1 MTRYSLWTADSYFHF
16 LCKHVNISGPGGPSP
31 GIADSRGT
39 ELSQGDWTWI
49 RNSVFMRWDNSD
61 NKDTAS
67 VTLILFSFSSQ
78 LRNRCQ
84 RLWETDMSRV
94 LVDPF
99 SLFVICFDELW
110 LQAQQIVDKVAGVFG
125 TMERVS
131 RFMNQV
137 RVFRSL
143 MLNCRLRWTSL
154 SPQRTE
160 TIMASTTLLAS
171 TISRSM

>member
-1 MTRYSLWTADSYFHF
+1 MT
-16 LCKHVNISGPGGPSP
+16 ISGPGDPIP
-31 GIADSRGT
+31 GIADPRGT

-67 VTLILFSFSSQ
+67 VALILFSASDK

-84 RLWETDMSRV
+84 RLWETDMSMV

-110 LQAQQIVDKVAGVFG
+110 LQAQEIVDDVASVFG

-131 RFMNQV
+131 
-137 RVFRSL
+137 
-143 MLNCRLRWTSL
+143 
-154 SPQRTE
+154 
-160 TIMASTTLLAS
+160 
-171 TISRSM
+171 

>member
-1 MTRYSLWTADSYFHF
+1 MLTRYSTWIVDSYFHF
-16 LCKHVNISGPGGPSP
+16 LCKHVTISGPGDPSP

-49 RNSVFMRWDNSD
+49 RNSVFMRWDNSN

-67 VTLILFSFSSQ
+67 VTLIFFSFSPQ
-78 LRNRCQ
+78 LRNRFQ
-84 RLWETDMSRV
+84 QLWETDMSMV

-110 LQAQQIVDKVAGVFG
+110 LQAQQIVDKVAGVFC

-131 RFMNQV
+131 
-137 RVFRSL
+137 
-143 MLNCRLRWTSL
+143 
-154 SPQRTE
+154 
-160 TIMASTTLLAS
+160 
-171 TISRSM
+171 